1 MKLLATLK
9 IFKAKAF
16 SAPGS
21 GTKHAALH
29 LSDEAATRC
38 STQRLLRIAKGRKAR
53 RSQRRLSRVAMVAAS
68 FIHRPGEA
76 MLLRRHRQ
84 ASMM

>member
-1 MKLLATLK
+1 LLATLK
-9 IFKAKAF
+9 IFKAEAF
-16 SAPGS
+16 SALAWPGA

-29 LSDEAATRC
+29 LFDEAATRC

-68 FIHRPGEA
+68 FTHRRA
-76 MLLRRHRQ
+76 RRSWLVDIDKR
-84 ASMM
+84 A